1 MPRKPSTISRTTNK
15 RRGGGYTAIELV
27 FVMGISVTLSAV
39 AIPQLMTGLD
49 ESRTAAAA
57 QYLSTRFHRAR
68 MEAVLRKA
76 SVAVVF
82 TQDAA
87 GYSYAVYV
95 DGNGNGV
102 LSRDI
107 QRGTDPRIGA
117 AERLREQFTGVDFA
131 TTPGLPPIDAGSLA
145 PGADPIHLGAAN
157 SASFAPAGTS
167 TSGTVY
173 LRGRGGA
180 QYAVR
185 IFGDT
190 GKTRR
195 LKFDRSVWQW
205 KPL

>member
-1 MPRKPSTISRTTNK
+1 
-15 RRGGGYTAIELV
+15 
-27 FVMGISVTLSAV
+27 MGVGVTMSAAAV
-39 AIPQLMTGLD
+39 PQLLTGLD
-49 ESRTAAAA
+49 DARTAGAA
-57 QYLSTRFHRAR
+57 QYVSARFHRAR
-68 MEAVLRKA
+68 MEAVLRSA

-82 TQDAA
+82 AQDAA

-102 LSRDI
+102 LTRDM
-107 QRGTDPRIGA
+107 QRGIDRRLGSV
-117 AERLREQFTGVDFA
+117 ERLPELFGGVEFGV
-131 TTPGLPPIDAGSLA
+131 TPGLPPIDAGA
-145 PGADPIHLGAAN
+145 TPPGADPIRLGAGN

-185 IFGDT
+185 LFGDT
-190 GKTRR
+190 GRTRR
-195 LKFDRSVWQW
+195 LTFDRAAWRW